1 MLISFRFMLQYYGEC
16 AIVSYFS
23 GMPGNTIGQSLVL
36 TTYGESHGS
45 QIGGILDG
53 MPAGVAIDLD
63 LVQQALD
70 RRRPGQSHLTTE
82 RNEEDK
88 VTFHSGLFEDKTT
101 GTPIAFS
108 IANKDQR
115 SKDYGQLKDV
125 YRPSHADFT
134 YDAKYGHRDYRGGGR
149 SSARETACR
158 VVAGALAAQIL
169 PQVSVKAWVSAVG
182 PIALQVPTSEL
193 DLTGIDTH
201 PTRCPHPETAEK
213 MEAYIEQCRA
223 EKDSTGGVISAVASG
238 VPVGLGEPVFDKLQA
253 DLAKAL
259 MSINAVKGFEIGSGF
274 AAAAMRGSAH
284 NDTITEG
291 FKTATNHA
299 GGVVGGL
306 SNGAPIE
313 VRVAFKPV
321 ATIGKEQNTVDK
333 DGKAT
338 VLAAKGRHDPCVV
351 PRAVPIVEA
360 MIQLVLADHY
370 LRNLKYTR

>member
-1 MLISFRFMLQYYGEC
+1 
-16 AIVSYFS
+16 
-23 GMPGNTIGQSLVL
+23 MPGNTIGQSLVL
-36 TTYGESHGS
+36 TTYGESHGF
-45 QIGGILDG
+45 QIGGILDEYARWCRYRSR
-53 MPAGVAIDLD
+53 PCAASPRPSSSRAESFDHQSATKRTKSPSTVA
-63 LVQQALD
+63 VYSK
-70 RRRPGQSHLTTE
+70 G
-82 RNEEDK
+82 
-88 VTFHSGLFEDKTT
+88 KTT

-108 IANKDQR
+108 IPNKDQR

-193 DLTGIDTH
+193 DLAGIDDH
-201 PTRCPHPETAEK
+201 PTRCPHPQTAEK

-223 EKDSTGGVISAVASG
+223 EKDSTGGVITAVASG

-274 AAAAMRGSAH
+274 AAAAMRGSTH
-284 NDTITEG
+284 NDAITED
-291 FKTATNHA
+291 FKTTTNHA
-299 GGVVGGL
+299 GGVVG
-306 SNGAPIE
+306 
-313 VRVAFKPV
+313 
-321 ATIGKEQNTVDK
+321 D
-333 DGKAT
+333 
-338 VLAAKGRHDPCVV
+338 
-351 PRAVPIVEA
+351 
-360 MIQLVLADHY
+360 
-370 LRNLKYTR
+370 